1 MLART
6 AACLLLAACAT
17 HEEVE
22 EHEAHAGHGHA
33 PPAAATRIDFANA
46 LELALQ
52 HAAGS
57 GTPFHVELEQEDE
70 GLVWSVDLA
79 RGKRTYNI
87 VIDADD
93 GHVVETEDEAE
104 DHSADVAACKVTLW
118 EAVQAALARRPG
130 RPVEAY
136 LREEAGR
143 PLYTVVVRGATEAH
157 VKVDA
162 ASGEAFGDLT
172 LADAPPFADTFPE
185 ADAGWTST
193 GRNPFFVLEPGWQLV
208 LEGEED
214 GETARLTITVLDQT
228 RTVAG
233 VETRVVEEREEE
245 DGELVE
251 VSRNFM
257 AISRLTGA
265 VGYFGEEVD
274 LYEDGRVVRHEGAWL
289 AGEDGA
295 RFGLLLPG
303 APAVGARFYQE
314 VAPGAALDRAE
325 ILGLTDSLVTPAGRF
340 EGCLRVRESSALEQ
354 GSEVKLH
361 APGVGLVQEE
371 HLKLVRFGP
380 RGT

>member
-17 HEEVE
+17 HEEFE
-22 EHEAHAGHGHA
+22 EHEGHGHS
-33 PPAAATRIDFANA
+33 PPAAATRVDMPQAI
-46 LELALQ
+46 ELALQ
-52 HAAGS
+52 HAGGS
-57 GTPFHVELEQEDE
+57 GTPFHVELEREDE

-79 RGKRTYNI
+79 RGARTFN
-87 VIDADD
+87 VVLDAED
-93 GHVVETEDEAE
+93 GHVAETEDEAE
-104 DHSADVAACKVTLW
+104 DHSADVAACKLSLW
-118 EAVQAALARRPG
+118 EAVERALERHPG
-130 RPVEAY
+130 LPVEAF
-136 LREEAGR
+136 LRREAGQA
-143 PLYTVVVRGATEAH
+143 LFTVVIRGTTEAH
-157 VKVDA
+157 VKVHA
-162 ASGEAFGDLT
+162 ATGMPFGDFT

-185 ADAGWTST
+185 AQGGWAST
-193 GRNPFFVLEPGWQLV
+193 GRNPFFILEPGWQLV

-233 VETRVVEEREEE
+233 VETRVVEEREEQ

-251 VSRNFM
+251 ISRNFM

-289 AGEDGA
+289 AGEAGA

-314 VAPGAALDRAE
+314 VAPGVALDRAE
-325 ILGLTDSLVTPAGRF
+325 ILGLSDALVTPAGRF

-371 HLKLVRFGP
+371 HLRLVRYGP
-380 RGT
+380 RGA